1 MTTGDREHARTVLKQ
16 YKKLV
21 SVILYQQA
29 TRNETCD
36 MLKILDK
43 LIASDYTLYKSL
55 ETQITLVWRLVSG
68 AMLAFENDSE
78 KTPLLRTRLRFIIA
92 VCEREIVDTLDE
104 HGIPF

>member
-1 MTTGDREHARTVLKQ
+1 VTDKEHARVVLKQ

-21 SVILYQQA
+21 SVMLYQQA
-29 TRNETCD
+29 TRKETCD

-43 LIASDYTLYKSL
+43 LIASDYTLFQSL
-55 ETQITLVWRLVSG
+55 ETHITLVWRLVSS
-68 AMLAFENDSE
+68 AMLAFDNDSE
-78 KTPLLRTRLRFIIA
+78 KTVLLRTRLRFIIA